1 MLRSVRNACVVLLLA
16 TALVPVGA
24 QEAAAIAYGEDAP
37 EGAYSYAVLL
47 TMTDLPAADGGSR
60 DSSCSGALVAPRWVI
75 TAGHCFRDADGV
87 RVSATVAGRT
97 TATIGRTDLSGD
109 AGREVEVVGV
119 RQGDEA
125 SDVALAELAEA
136 VTDIAPLQIGTT
148 APAAGETLRL
158 TGYGLVVD
166 DAGTRSPTWLQT
178 GQFTVQAVG
187 DTVIETAGVAPRAE
201 TSPCPHDS
209 GGPYVRELPNGSAE
223 LVAVVSSGPGCPHA
237 GWDFS
242 ARVDTLRPWI
252 DDVLAG
258 AEVND
263 DLVLESSM
271 LLLAAGAAL
280 SLLLLLATRRRR
292 QRTSA
297 DRQDQQR
304 QDQAGGARPERVGG
318 SDQPEQSKVPGS
330 SIHTRPSRSSLL
342 PPGVHRVKQFVGTGA
357 GGAAGAPVGR
367 RAGLAGGAGA
377 AGPLAGR
384 LGTRQC
390 G

>member
-1 MLRSVRNACVVLLLA
+1 MLLLA
-16 TALVPVGA
+16 GALVTAGA
-24 QEAAAIAYGEDAP
+24 QGAAAIAYGEDAP
-37 EGAYSYAVLL
+37 EGAYPYAVLL
-47 TMTDLPAADGGSR
+47 TMTDLPATDGGSR

-136 VTDIAPLQIGTT
+136 VTDIAPLRIGT
-148 APAAGETLRL
+148 APPIVGETLRL

-166 DAGTRSPTWLQT
+166 DAGTRPPTWLQT

-187 DTVIETAGVAPRAE
+187 AMMVETSGAAPRAE
-201 TSPCPHDS
+201 TSPCRHDS
-209 GGPYVRELPNGSAE
+209 GGPYVRELSDGTVE
-223 LVAVVSSGPGCPHA
+223 LVAVVSAGPDCPHS

-252 DDVLAG
+252 DDVLAS

-263 DLVLESSM
+263 DLALGRSM

-280 SLLLLLATRRRR
+280 SLLLLLLLLATRRRR
-292 QRTSA
+292 HRRRSRPRPTTEPPASPDRHTTRTP
-297 DRQDQQR
+297 DPLFGRYR
-304 QDQAGGARPERVGG
+304 RTQAPVRAP
-318 SDQPEQSKVPGS
+318 
-330 SIHTRPSRSSLL
+330 HRPS
-342 PPGVHRVKQFVGTGA
+342 
-357 GGAAGAPVGR
+357 
-367 RAGLAGGAGA
+367 
-377 AGPLAGR
+377 
-384 LGTRQC
+384 
-390 G
+390 